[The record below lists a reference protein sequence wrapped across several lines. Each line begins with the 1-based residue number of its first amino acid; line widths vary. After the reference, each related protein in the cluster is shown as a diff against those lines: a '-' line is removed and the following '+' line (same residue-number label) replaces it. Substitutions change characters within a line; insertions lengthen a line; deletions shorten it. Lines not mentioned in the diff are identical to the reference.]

1 MFFNSKRFEI
11 VDLTNQSIL
20 ELNKV
25 NTLSFYIKDVLLE
38 TEISL
43 VSYLPLK
50 KTGRDLTPI
59 GSYVAVTDITGDIV
73 KFDYTPTDST
83 VTPLTFRIRVVDTDD
98 TEHVLY
104 IDDYEVLA

>member
-25 NTLSFYIKDVLLE
+25 NTLSFYIKDVLLN
-38 TEISL
+38 TEISS

-50 KTGRDLTPI
+50 KAGRDTVPI
-59 GSYVAVTDITGDIV
+59 GSYVSVTDITGDIM
-73 KFDYTPTDST
+73 KFDFVPTDST
-83 VTPLTFRIRVVDTDD
+83 IDSLTFRIRVVDIDD
-98 TEHVLY
+98 NEHVLY
-104 IDDYEVLA
+104 IDSYSVLA